1 MGRRGNGEG
10 TIYKRKDG
18 KWTAQITVGVDEITG
33 KVIRKTFYGKQ
44 RKEVAEKLTT
54 FLSQKESFLT
64 NGKHMKLN

>member
-18 KWTAQITVGVDEITG
+18 KWTTQITVGIDEVTG

-44 RKEVAEKLTT
+44 RKEVAEAIFVVQFFRASML
-54 FLSQKESFLT
+54 
-64 NGKHMKLN
+64 